1 MLTKKQLELL
11 LLIDKKIKKTGVTPS
26 FDEMKEKLG
35 LRSKSG
41 IHRLIAALEERGFIK
56 KLAFKARAIQV
67 IKLPELND
75 QHIKNVQQKTKKY
88 IEHPTVELPIIG
100 RIAAGLPIEAIE
112 DKSNTF
118 HVPKSLIKGKDNFIL
133 EVKGESMIDAGI
145 NDKDL
150 VIIKKQSHAN
160 NGDIVVALVNEE
172 EATLKRFRKKGG
184 TIALEAANDN
194 FETRIYSGNQ
204 VNIQGVLAG
213 LIRLYK

>member
-11 LLIDKKIKKTGVTPS
+11 LLIDKKIKKTGVPPS

-75 QHIKNVQQKTKKY
+75 QHMNNIQQKTKKY
-88 IEHPTVELPIIG
+88 TENPTIELPIIG

-133 EVKGESMIDAGI
+133 EVKGDSMIDAGI
-145 NDKDL
+145 YDKDL
-150 VIIKKQSHAN
+150 VIIKKQSYAN
-160 NGDIVVALVNEE
+160 NGDIVVALINRE
-172 EATLKRFRKKGG
+172 EATLKRFRKKGN

>member
-1 MLTKKQLELL
+1 MLTRKQLELL
-11 LLIDKKIKKTGVTPS
+11 LLIDKRIKKTGVTPS
-26 FDEMKEKLG
+26 FDEMKKKLG

-75 QHIKNVQQKTKKY
+75 QHVKNIQQKTKKY
-88 IEHPTVELPIIG
+88 TENPTLELPIIG

-133 EVKGESMIDAGI
+133 EVKGDSMIDAGI

-150 VIIKKQSHAN
+150 VIIKKQSYAN
-160 NGDIVVALVNEE
+160 NGDIVVALIEE
-172 EATLKRFRKKGG
+172 EATLKRFRKKGD

>member
-1 MLTKKQLELL
+1 MNVGESPPNTSQIK
-11 LLIDKKIKKTGVTPS
+11 LIDKKIKKTGVPPS

-75 QHIKNVQQKTKKY
+75 QHMNNIQQKTKKY
-88 IEHPTVELPIIG
+88 TENPTIELPIIG

-133 EVKGESMIDAGI
+133 EVKGDSMGGPFINYVVKDTLNKRILYLEGFIFSPSQRKRDGI
-145 NDKDL
+145 IEL
-150 VIIKKQSHAN
+150 EAIIKS
-160 NGDIVVALVNEE
+160 
-172 EATLKRFRKKGG
+172 LKVFKK
-184 TIALEAANDN
+184 
-194 FETRIYSGNQ
+194 
-204 VNIQGVLAG
+204 
-213 LIRLYK
+213 K